1 LLGTSTTAPYSFTWT
16 NVAVGSYSITA
27 KATDNQSAATT
38 STAASITVSAPVVAA
53 TKLYYVHPDHL
64 GTPRLIANQAGAT
77 VWRWDNQEGFGLTGL
92 QEDPDADTKKFVFN
106 LRFAGQYYD
115 QESGLHY
122 NRFRDY
128 DPVTGRYVQGDPVGL
143 AAGVSL
149 YSYVSANP
157 LSFIDPLGLARCGVD
172 FSKSDDL
179 YPVKDGQKNIV
190 EIEYTGSRRQDY
202 AAANKAGNIGN
213 TQKPPKDYTWHH
225 LDDYNPE
232 TNRGTMQLV
241 KTDAHEA
248 TYPHDGGV
256 RQYTQA
262 TGKKYK

>member
-1 LLGTSTTAPYSFTWT
+1 
-16 NVAVGSYSITA
+16 
-27 KATDNQSAATT
+27 
-38 STAASITVSAPVVAA
+38 
-53 TKLYYVHPDHL
+53 
-64 GTPRLIANQAGAT
+64 
-77 VWRWDNQEGFGLTGL
+77 
-92 QEDPDADTKKFVFN
+92 
-106 LRFAGQYYD
+106 
-115 QESGLHY
+115 
-122 NRFRDY
+122 
-128 DPVTGRYVQGDPVGL
+128 
-143 AAGVSL
+143 L